1 MAAAVEAQGLGR
13 DYGSFVAVD
22 ELTFAVQPGEILGVL
37 GPNGA
42 GKTTAIRVL
51 TTILAPTRGSFA
63 IAGIHGRRVSEIR
76 SWIGVLPES
85 AGYPERQTGEE
96 FVRYFARLYGR
107 SRMDARAVAQELL
120 EEVGLADRR
129 RSLVSSYS
137 RGMRQRLGIAR
148 AFVNEPRV
156 VFLDEPTLG
165 LDPAGQR
172 QILGTVR
179 RVAADRG
186 VAVLLSTHLLA
197 EVEETCS
204 RVLILNRGRMVAEGT
219 VADIVRKAEAPR
231 KGRIRVPS
239 ELVQEAAAACAGVP
253 GVERAEAEGQP
264 GWVTVTL
271 ASNGQSRDALM
282 NEGLRAVIDASVPVL
297 SFELEGARL
306 SDAFLAM
313 TEAPT

>member
-107 SRMDARAVAQELL
+107 SRMDARAVAQE
-120 EEVGLADRR
+120 
-129 RSLVSSYS
+129 
-137 RGMRQRLGIAR
+137 
-148 AFVNEPRV
+148 
-156 VFLDEPTLG
+156 T
-165 LDPAGQR
+165 
-172 QILGTVR
+172 
-179 RVAADRG
+179 
-186 VAVLLSTHLLA
+186 
-197 EVEETCS
+197 
-204 RVLILNRGRMVAEGT
+204 
-219 VADIVRKAEAPR
+219 
-231 KGRIRVPS
+231 
-239 ELVQEAAAACAGVP
+239 
-253 GVERAEAEGQP
+253 
-264 GWVTVTL
+264 
-271 ASNGQSRDALM
+271 
-282 NEGLRAVIDASVPVL
+282 GLR
-297 SFELEGARL
+297 G
-306 SDAFLAM
+306 
-313 TEAPT
+313 EALRHLP